1 MNFEQPPSEEQEKI
15 DPKEVIKAK
24 LSGGY
29 LESVEKIAEE
39 NNINEGVVKELVRE
53 DILDNFAKR
62 HHKDTLNTL
71 EHFKVGADFLNNK
84 EFVELGKER
93 VELKLSQGNIE
104 AANEVLEDLNIDKK
118 FLESEEAKKAAETGI
133 KNILAADKTD
143 KAIEV
148 QKMFNIDDSFMDNAV
163 KDEIKVRLKDN
174 LVVGAISLQDKFN
187 IPPEFINDAVKE
199 EVLSRFAAG
208 SSLGSIASF
217 VEKLSMD
224 VAFLSDPKIKEAVK
238 ARVREMAESEIR
250 GQEKIPEIFK
260 EIN

>member
-1 MNFEQPPSEEQEKI
+1 MNFEQPLEEQEKI

-39 NNINEGVVKELVRE
+39 NNINEGIVKELVRE

-71 EHFKVGADFLNNK
+71 EHFKIGKDFLNNK
-84 EFVELGKER
+84 ELVKLGKER

-104 AANEVLEDLNIDKK
+104 GANEVLEDLNIDKE
-118 FLESEEAKKAAETGI
+118 FLKGEEAKKAAETGI
-133 KNILAADKTD
+133 KNILASDKTD

-148 QKMFNIDDSFMDNAV
+148 QKMFNIDDSFMNSAV

-174 LVVGAISLQDKFN
+174 LVVGAVSLQEKFN
-187 IPPEFINDAVKE
+187 IPQEFINDAVKE
-199 EVLSRFAAG
+199 EVLARFSAG

-217 VEKLSMD
+217 IEKLNMD
-224 VAFLSDPKIKEAVK
+224 IAFLGDPRIKEATK
-238 ARVREMAESEIR
+238 IRIKEMTESEIR

-260 EIN
+260 EVN

>member
-1 MNFEQPPSEEQEKI
+1 MNFEQPLEEQEKI
-15 DPKEVIKAK
+15 DPKEAIKAK

-39 NNINEGVVKELVRE
+39 NNIDEETVRQLVE
-53 DILDNFAKR
+53 KDVIDNFERR
-62 HHKDTLNTL
+62 HHMDTLNTL
-71 EHFKVGADFLNNK
+71 KHFEIGEDFLNNK
-84 EFVELGKER
+84 EFVELGKKR

-104 AANEVLEDLNIDKK
+104 GADEVLEDLKIDKK

-148 QKMFNIDDSFMDNAV
+148 QKMFNIDDSFMKSAA

-174 LVVGAISLQDKFN
+174 LVTGAVSLQNKFD
-187 IPPEFINDAVKE
+187 IPQEFINDAVKE

-208 SSLGSIASF
+208 VSLGSIASF
-217 VEKLSMD
+217 IEKLNMD
-224 VAFLSDPKIKEAVK
+224 VSFLSDPKIKEATK
-238 ARVREMAESEIR
+238 ARIKEMTESEIR

-260 EIN
+260 EVN